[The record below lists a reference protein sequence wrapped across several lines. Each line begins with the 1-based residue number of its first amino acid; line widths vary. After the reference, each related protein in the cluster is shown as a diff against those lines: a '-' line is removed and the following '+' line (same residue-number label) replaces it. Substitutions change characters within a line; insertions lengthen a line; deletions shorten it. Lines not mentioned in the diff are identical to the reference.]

1 MTFDYLIITS
11 TDEKQIYFQ
20 WPKLFSAN
28 SILFT
33 WFLISFFS
41 FLQFNAIIWENI
53 SMLKEYNYSTL
64 WLMKLKEIEILLSQ
78 TDFKGFFFFLASK
91 TKPVGDTRGSFN

>member
-1 MTFDYLIITS
+1 MEGLLTILLQALMKNKFISNDQS
-11 TDEKQIYFQ
+11 CFQ
-20 WPKLFSAN
+20 L
-28 SILFT
+28 T

-78 TDFKGFFFFLASK
+78 TDFKGVFFFLASK